1 MMQYVHCEERRV
13 MDGILC
19 ACTETF
25 ALGSERPTKQR
36 DNVGTK
42 RDPAKCERMPRE
54 AGWGLSHQSSH
65 FFPSPPICH
74 TSNMSGKHVL
84 QGAQNVVIS
93 GGTFNN
99 ADTVCEAL

>member
-1 MMQYVHCEERRV
+1 M
-13 MDGILC
+13 
-19 ACTETF
+19 AFF
-25 ALGSERPTKQR
+25 AHAQKGSESPTG
-36 DNVGTK
+36 GTK
-42 RDPAKCERMPRE
+42 RDPAKCERMPRGQHE
-54 AGWGLSHQSSH
+54 AGWSLTHQSYH

-74 TSNMSGKHVL
+74 ISNMSGKHVL